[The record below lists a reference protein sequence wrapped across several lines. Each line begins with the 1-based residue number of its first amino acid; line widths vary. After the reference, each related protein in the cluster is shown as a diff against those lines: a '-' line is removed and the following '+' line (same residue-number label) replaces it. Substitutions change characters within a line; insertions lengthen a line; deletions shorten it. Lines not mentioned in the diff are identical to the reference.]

1 MVTYHIEVVMVKAT
15 GHMEVIMAVVVIS
28 GENLSPIPI
37 YGGNGNGTG
46 MGMGLKFSKMGLS
59 GTEFL
64 GMIEVFK

>member
-1 MVTYHIEVVMVKAT
+1 MKNFNFEKNDFKVWNLIAST
-15 GHMEVIMAVVVIS
+15 S

-37 YGGNGNGTG
+37 YGGNGTG
-46 MGMGLKFSKMGLS
+46 MGMGLRFLKMGLS